1 MAARRRLLLTFALFG
16 GLVIA
21 GCSPPAPAAVPTA
34 SGFAPAS
41 LAAADSAEISDCM
54 SRNGRAEQANCLL
67 PIAEDLL
74 GKVFAPV
81 TESRDREF
89 VAPRIITEDGG
100 ATTSCGAMTKVAY
113 CPGDR
118 VIVVPLDSLA
128 TLGDRAA
135 RDVDWS
141 AGVLDYFRGL
151 LNPEQ
156 MSVSGHYG
164 VVTALAHEYA
174 HHVQNLIGYVDVS
187 TAEASRRPDERA
199 EQSSELELTADCMA
213 GWFAG
218 ASDASGAYGVTPE
231 DQWAAVT
238 ALAEVGDDFRGELRG
253 GSADAQ
259 SVTTFEHGASDER
272 SSAWVAGVGMG
283 LDGKEPFAACLE
295 WSRSAL
301 LARTSG

>member
-1 MAARRRLLLTFALFG
+1 
-16 GLVIA
+16 
-21 GCSPPAPAAVPTA
+21 
-34 SGFAPAS
+34 
-41 LAAADSAEISDCM
+41 M
-54 SRNGRAEQANCLL
+54 SRNGRAEQATCLL
-67 PIAEDLL
+67 PIAEELL
-74 GKVFAPV
+74 GRAFAPV

-89 VAPRIITEDGG
+89 VPPRIVTDDGG
-100 ATTSCGAMTKVAY
+100 ATTTCGVMTKVAY
-113 CPGDR
+113 CPGDG

-151 LNPEQ
+151 LKPEQ
-156 MSVSGHYG
+156 MSVSGPYG

-174 HHVQNLIGYVDVS
+174 HHVQNLIGYVEVS
-187 TAEASRRPDERA
+187 AAEASRRPDERA

-213 GWFAG
+213 GWFSG

-253 GSADAQ
+253 ESADAQ

-272 SSAWVAGVGMG
+272 ANAWVAGVGLG
-283 LDGKEPFAACLE
+283 LDGKEPFASCLE

-301 LARTSG
+301 LARTAS